1 MLRQLRD
8 FAAAAGAVGGL
19 SLCATWAIADEP
31 SGKERYPYDPAC
43 PWGRLAD
50 GHGMLLRCLQPEEAT
65 ALLAQAPPLEAALSS
80 APGGEASASRAR
92 PAKPSAETA
101 GPSAVAV
108 SQVGPVSV
116 DTGDL
121 PLAAD
126 KLSAA
131 KDRYIQCVVKNGG
144 LTAERAQ
151 VVVRFLVRER
161 GRAEGVSVQRHEGMS
176 KAAAS
181 CIADVVDRR
190 YVGYPAAPIVGAT
203 IPIELGVRR

>member
-19 SLCATWAIADEP
+19 SLCATWAIADE

-65 ALLAQAPPLEAALSS
+65 ALLHADGPTAATDAAIEGSKRPSKGEARGEEG
-80 APGGEASASRAR
+80 GGEAP
-92 PAKPSAETA
+92 PAQ
-101 GPSAVAV
+101 AVMV
-108 SQVGPVSV
+108 HQVGPVSV

-126 KLSAA
+126 KLSAP
-131 KDRYIQCVVKNGG
+131 KDRYVRCLMEHGG
-144 LTAERAQ
+144 PQAERAR

-176 KAAAS
+176 KAAAA